1 MDETLDRRNALRER
15 VPLRFSAELGHGD
28 FEDPFAADVVNLSKG
43 GLSMRAACLPDI
55 GSRLS

>member
-28 FEDPFAADVVNLSKG
+28 FEDPFAAAAKRKG
-43 GLSMRAACLPDI
+43 TS
-55 GSRLS
+55 